1 MSIITGIYCADY
13 NFPQQKTK
21 VTKGHIH
28 RFPWRGK
35 KNLFGS
41 SLVQRLQKGFQLW
54 RQARAKR
61 ERLGAAGM
69 QKLNLRRV
77 QKVSR
82 GWAQGPDAAL
92 MPALVLVFP
101 RRAVESV
108 AHHGVTQR

>member
-1 MSIITGIYCADY
+1 MTIIAGIYCADY
-13 NFPQQKTK
+13 NFPQERTK

-35 KNLFGS
+35 KNLFDS
-41 SLVQRLQKGFQLW
+41 SLVQSLQKGFQLR

-69 QKLNLRRV
+69 QKLNLRRM

-82 GWAQGPDAAL
+82 WRAQGPDAAL

-108 AHHGVTQR
+108 AYHGMTQR